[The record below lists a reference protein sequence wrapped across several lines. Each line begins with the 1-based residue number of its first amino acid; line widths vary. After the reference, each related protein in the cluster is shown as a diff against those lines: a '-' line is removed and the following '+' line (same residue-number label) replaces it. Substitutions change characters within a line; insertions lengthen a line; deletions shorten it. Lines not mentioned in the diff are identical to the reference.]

1 MRVGDICSRAV
12 CTARPEEPL
21 AQAANEMINQ
31 HVGSIVVVESRPD
44 AVRPVGIVTDRDVVC
59 GQIDRSADLFCL
71 NVEDVMSTQLLTV
84 SEDSGVAEAL
94 GRMNARGVRRAPVVD
109 SAGSLIGIVTFDD
122 LMPLLAEELT
132 GLARLMGTQDRLE
145 RIPRF

>member
-1 MRVGDICSRAV
+1 MRVGDICSRVV
-12 CTARPEEPL
+12 CTARPEDPL
-21 AQAANEMINQ
+21 AEAVQEMISQ

-59 GQIDRSADLFCL
+59 GQIDRSADVFCL
-71 NVEDVMSTQLLTV
+71 NVEDVMSAPPLTV

-94 GRMNARGVRRAPVVD
+94 GRMSERGVRRAPVVD
-109 SAGSLIGIVTFDD
+109 DAGNLIGIVTFDD

-132 GLARLMGTQDRLE
+132 GLARLMGTQARL
-145 RIPRF
+145 RADG